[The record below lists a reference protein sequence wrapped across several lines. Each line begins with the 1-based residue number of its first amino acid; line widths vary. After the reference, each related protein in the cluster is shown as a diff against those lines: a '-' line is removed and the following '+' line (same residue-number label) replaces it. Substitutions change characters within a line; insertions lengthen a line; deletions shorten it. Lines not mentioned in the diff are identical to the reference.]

1 MLSALPSQ
9 LDEGRRQRAEG
20 RRQKA
25 EGRRQESSFVLGLLS
40 LIALLPLLF
49 YSNPAQAQINSA
61 GVLLA
66 QPLPP
71 PPNLQP
77 IPINQQEL
85 LQVEPGQQY
94 DYNSQTTNQ
103 TTPPLQYDYENQY
116 QNQNQNQYQ
125 YQNNQN
131 FGRYVV
137 FVENSS
143 SGLLQQVRRV
153 EPTALLR
160 RYQGR
165 SVIQAGT
172 FSKPDNAQRR
182 LNELAS
188 NGINKVRIVSL
199 SNGQEIPYPDRNY
212 PDRNY
217 PGGYSR
223 NNRSNYYYV
232 AIPARS
238 QDLPIIEDKIRRNI
252 GQSAAVLQRNQPRGS
267 HIAVGPFIQRAQ
279 AEQWNS
285 YLRNLGFGNA
295 RVYYGK

>member
-1 MLSALPSQ
+1 MLSAIPSQ
-9 LDEGRRQRAEG
+9 LYQGKR
-20 RRQKA
+20 K
-25 EGRRQESSFVLGLLS
+25 ESTCLVFLLS
-40 LIALLPLLF
+40 LLSLVPLLF
-49 YSNPAQAQINSA
+49 YSTPAQAQINSD

-66 QPLPP
+66 QTLPPLPS
-71 PPNLQP
+71 NLP
-77 IPINQQEL
+77 STPSNQQAL
-85 LQVEPGQQY
+85 PQLDSAQQY

-103 TTPPLQYDYENQY
+103 TTPSSQYQYDYENQY
-116 QNQNQNQYQ
+116 QNQNQ

-131 FGRYVV
+131 YSKYVV
-137 FVENSS
+137 FVDNTN

-153 EPTALLR
+153 EPTAYSR
-160 RYQGR
+160 QFQGR
-165 SVIQAGT
+165 TIIQAGV
-172 FSKPDNAQRR
+172 FSKSGNAQQRIR
-182 LNELAS
+182 ELAD
-188 NGINKVRIVSL
+188 NGINGARIISYA
-199 SNGQEIPYPDRNY
+199 NGQEIPGNYPDRNYPDRNYPDRNY

-217 PGGYSR
+217 PGGYSG

-252 GQSAAVLQRNQPRGS
+252 GQSALILPRSQPRGS

-285 YLRNLGFGNA
+285 YLRNLGFSNA

>member
-1 MLSALPSQ
+1 MLSAIPSQ
-9 LDEGRRQRAEG
+9 KSRVNSQGSRVKGQRSKVKRKEFT
-20 RRQKA
+20 
-25 EGRRQESSFVLGLLS
+25 SFIWLISVLC
-40 LIALLPLLF
+40 LLF
-49 YSNPAQAQINSA
+49 YCNPGQAQINRD

-66 QPLPP
+66 QQPLPP
-71 PPNLQP
+71 LPQNLQPP
-77 IPINQQEL
+77 IPINQQAL
-85 LQVEPGQQY
+85 PQIDTAQQT
-94 DYNSQTTNQ
+94 DFNSQTTDQ
-103 TTPPLQYDYENQY
+103 TTPSSYEYNNQY
-116 QNQNQNQYQ
+116 QNQNQ

-131 FGRYVV
+131 VGRYVV
-137 FVENSS
+137 FVDNGNSR
-143 SGLLQQVRRV
+143 LLQQVRRV

-160 RYQGR
+160 RYQER

-182 LNELAS
+182 VKELAD
-188 NGINKVRIVSL
+188 NGINGVRVVSL
-199 SNGQEIPYPDRNY
+199 SNGQEVPYNY

-217 PGGYSR
+217 PNRNYPGGYSG

-252 GQSAAVLQRNQPRGS
+252 GQSAVILQRNQPRGS
-267 HIAVGPFIQRAQ
+267 HIAVGPFIQRNQ
-279 AEQWNS
+279 AEQWNN

>member
-1 MLSALPSQ
+1 MLSALPS
-9 LDEGRRQRAEG
+9 LHEGSTDAITCVCTEG
-20 RRQKA
+20 S
-25 EGRRQESSFVLGLLS
+25 RQEYSFVLPLLS

-49 YSNPAQAQINSA
+49 YSNPAQAQINTD

-66 QPLPP
+66 QRLPP

-85 LQVEPGQQY
+85 PQLESGQQN

-103 TTPPLQYDYENQY
+103 TTTPLQYEFENQY
-116 QNQNQNQYQ
+116 QNQNQNQ
-125 YQNNQN
+125 NNQN
-131 FGRYVV
+131 FGKYVV
-137 FVENSS
+137 YVDNSN

-182 LNELAS
+182 LGELAS
-188 NGINKVRIVSL
+188 KGINGVRIVSL
-199 SNGQEIPYPDRNY
+199 SNGQEIPYPERNYPERNY

-217 PGGYSR
+217 P

-252 GQSAAVLQRNQPRGS
+252 GQSAAILQRNQPRGS

>member
-1 MLSALPSQ
+1 MLSAIPSQ
-9 LDEGRRQRAEG
+9 RSAVRRKEFTSLVSQL
-20 RRQKA
+20 
-25 EGRRQESSFVLGLLS
+25 SLLS
-40 LIALLPLLF
+40 LLF
-49 YSNPAQAQINSA
+49 YSNPAQAQINSG
-61 GVLLA
+61 GVLLTQA
-66 QPLPP
+66 LPP
-71 PPNLQP
+71 PPANIEL
-77 IPINQQEL
+77 IPSNQQAL
-85 LQVEPGQQY
+85 PQIDAAQQN

-103 TTPPLQYDYENQY
+103 TTPSSQYQYEYNNQY
-116 QNQNQNQYQ
+116 QNQNQD
-125 YQNNQN
+125 QNNQN
-131 FGRYVV
+131 LGRYVV
-137 FVENSS
+137 YVDNGN

-182 LNELAS
+182 LSELAS
-188 NGINKVRIVSL
+188 KGINGVRIVSL
-199 SNGQEIPYPDRNY
+199 SNGQEVPYNYPDRNYPDRNYPDRNY

-217 PGGYSR
+217 PGGYSG

-267 HIAVGPFIQRAQ
+267 HVAVGPFIQRSQ